1 MAVEKENL
9 SRRNFIKNSGLFAG
23 GVVFV
28 STLSPFKFVFAT
40 KKTKRQREM
49 VWNRH

>member
-1 MAVEKENL
+1 MALEKENL

-28 STLSPFKFVFAT
+28 STLSPYKFVFAT
-40 KKTKRQREM
+40 KKLFTSCIGKLLIS
-49 VWNRH
+49 